1 MKQTLRTFALNPR
14 NLYFSGFVVVAMLSM
29 LEALRGRHFNFM
41 IFDTAT
47 TMFWN
52 GVSPYGGAWKATGL
66 DSFLYAPLFNIF
78 FAPFA
83 FLPDRI
89 APLAWNIFNFTLW
102 FFAVFT
108 LPEKYTRENKCVT
121 FMFTFLILCT
131 TQLSF
136 QYNVTVASVFLLSF
150 SLLERDRG
158 FAAVVLIMLSGFTKI
173 YGIFQLGLLLCYPR
187 FWRNMGYTLVA
198 GLIFA
203 LLPAVRIPVEQLPA
217 YYEEWVNALLA
228 HKDTRVWQTIFYIKP
243 FFDTAPAY
251 MNHIR
256 VGVLLALAALLI
268 YNRKKYGDFEFRAQ
282 SLGILT
288 GWVILFSD
296 SSERHTY
303 LIALAGYMLWYWTI
317 VPNRIDRILF
327 WANFVVLTVM
337 PVDLLCPPA
346 LMLFVF
352 NTLTLNLWLFTF
364 TWLRMCRRTL
374 FVN

>member
-1 MKQTLRTFALNPR
+1 MKQALRTFALNPR
-14 NLYFSGFVVVAMLSM
+14 NLYFFGFIIVLTLS
-29 LEALRGRHFNFM
+29 LTEVLRGRHFNFI

-52 GVSPYGGAWKATGL
+52 GVSPYGEEWKATGL
-66 DSFLYAPLFNIF
+66 DYFLYAPLFNIL

-83 FLPDRI
+83 FLPDKI
-89 APLAWNIFNFTLW
+89 APLAWNLFNFTLY

-108 LPEKYTRENKCVT
+108 LPEKYSRERKCVT

-136 QYNVTVASVFLLSF
+136 QYNVTVVSIFLLSF
-150 SLLERDRG
+150 SLLERGQG
-158 FAAVVLIMLSGFTKI
+158 FAAVLLIMLSGLTKI
-173 YGIFQLGLLLCYPR
+173 YGIFQLSLLLCYPR
-187 FWRNMGYTLVA
+187 FWRNAGYALAV

-203 LLPAVRIPVEQLPA
+203 ILPVVRIPMEELPA
-217 YYEEWVNALLA
+217 YYESWVNALLS
-228 HKDTRVWQTIFYIKP
+228 HKDSRVWQTIFYIQP

-256 VGVLLALAALLI
+256 IGILLILAALLI
-268 YNRKKYGDFEFRAQ
+268 YNRKKYGDFGFRAQ
-282 SLGILT
+282 ALGILM

-317 VPNRIDRILF
+317 VPKRIDVVLF

-337 PVDLLCPPA
+337 PVDLLCPPTV
-346 LMLFVF
+346 MRFVF
-352 NTLTLNLWLFTF
+352 NTLTLNLWLFSF
-364 TWLRMCRRTL
+364 TWLRMCYRTM
-374 FVN
+374 VIR